1 MSAAHDA
8 DDRVRAQ
15 GEALVTRLS
24 ALFRIGRAYDVK
36 NEIFRRQVE
45 ALLEVLAP
53 VLDQTGEAV
62 LARVGADLYLNG
74 GRIPVRRASF
84 RFHQALAQELERH
97 GLAGVRF
104 ELGLSVDELETFF
117 RLLFDPERGAG
128 QGLVDACRESGLAG
142 VQPGLHATSAEEEAR
157 ALTTLSRG
165 SGHGGGVGDGEGS
178 GGASA
183 ARRLMSRLASAE
195 HARSL
200 LLRTQAVTGTEVRRA
215 RRVVQPVVEAVQ
227 AGDPVVFGL
236 SGLARHD
243 EGEYA
248 RSANVCVLAVS
259 MGHALGFDRKALAD
273 LAVAALLRDV
283 GLADEGA
290 PFDDHPVAGARLI
303 AQSARL
309 DETAYRCLRVAL
321 EHHGGESTSV
331 LSRLV
336 AVVDAYVNLLVVF
349 GMTPF
354 EALGIVLGPW
364 GSRFDAAAL
373 WALVESLGLYPPGQV
388 VLLDDGSWAVVLAPG
403 VEDPERPQV
412 RIVRSPEGEA
422 LAPGDEAIL
431 SPLPAE
437 RTVVR
442 ALTAEECAAAE
453 PDGPET
459 SRTA

>member
-1 MSAAHDA
+1 MSAPGDA
-8 DDRVRAQ
+8 DDLVRVQ

-53 VLDQTGEAV
+53 VLDLTGEAV

-104 ELGLSVDELETFF
+104 VLGLSADELETFF

-128 QGLVDACRESGLAG
+128 LALVDACRESGLAG

-157 ALTTLSRG
+157 ALDTLSRG
-165 SGHGGGVGDGEGS
+165 SGHGGGAGDGEGA
-178 GGASA
+178 GETSA
-183 ARRLMSRLASAE
+183 ARLASRLASAE

-200 LLRTQAVTGTEVRRA
+200 LLRTQAVTGAEVRRA
-215 RRVVQPVVEAVQ
+215 RRVVQPVVEAAQ

-259 MGHALGFDRKALAD
+259 MGHALGFDRKTLAD

-283 GLADEGA
+283 GLAEGGA
-290 PFDDHPVAGARLI
+290 PIESHPVAGARLI

-321 EHHGGESTSV
+321 EHHGGEATSV

-336 AVVDAYVNLLVVF
+336 AVADAYVNLLVVF
-349 GMTPF
+349 GITPF
-354 EALGIVLGPW
+354 DALGIVLGPW
-364 GSRFDAAAL
+364 GGRFDAAAR
-373 WALVESLGLYPPGQV
+373 WALVEALGLFPPGQI

-403 VEDPERPQV
+403 AEDPERPHV
-412 RIVRSPEGEA
+412 RLVRSPEGAA
-422 LAPGDEAIL
+422 LAPGEEAIL
-431 SPLPAE
+431 SPLPAQ
-437 RTVVR
+437 RTVMR
-442 ALTAEECAAAE
+442 ALTAEECAATE
-453 PDGPET
+453 PP
-459 SRTA
+459 RAA